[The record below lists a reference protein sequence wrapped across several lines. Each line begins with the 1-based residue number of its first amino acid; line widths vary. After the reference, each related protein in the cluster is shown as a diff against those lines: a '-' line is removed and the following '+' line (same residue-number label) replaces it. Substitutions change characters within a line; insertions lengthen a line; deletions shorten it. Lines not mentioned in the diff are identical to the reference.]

1 MSSYLQQTATRQQ
14 IADLIA
20 TAQQGHV
27 RRQFSQ
33 ARRAARTARRDER
46 LASRGTDNA
55 GQNWAHQIGYA

>member
-20 TAQQGHV
+20 TAQRGQV
-27 RRQFSQ
+27 RRQFRS

-46 LASRGTDNA
+46 LASRSTDNA